1 MTSLREVAL
10 TSVDSPKSKATSE
23 SMRPLGQAVSVAVA
37 RGCWVVVVVVG
48 STAGLVGL
56 KLSWL
61 TKSWLWST
69 SACFWWWWEVAV
81 EEILLL

>member
-23 SMRPLGQAVSVAVA
+23 SMRPLGQTVSVAVA
-37 RGCWVVVVVVG
+37 RGCWVVVVVVVVG

-61 TKSWLWST
+61 TKS
-69 SACFWWWWEVAV
+69 
-81 EEILLL
+81 

>member
-23 SMRPLGQAVSVAVA
+23 SMRPLGQTVSVAVA
-37 RGCWVVVVVVG
+37 RGWVVVVVVVVG

-56 KLSWL
+56 KLS
-61 TKSWLWST
+61 
-69 SACFWWWWEVAV
+69 
-81 EEILLL
+81 